1 MIRAPEL
8 LTTAHPVAA
17 FACGDES
24 LDLWLKQRAFRN
36 QLSGASRVYVAC
48 DDVRVVGYYAL
59 ATGGLVS
66 AEATGAVRRNMPN
79 PIPAMVLGR
88 LAVDVEWQGRG
99 LGADLLRDAV
109 LRTVRVAGEVGVR
122 VLLVHALNDRAAA
135 FYLRNGFENSPLR
148 PQLLML
154 RIQHR

>member
-1 MIRAPEL
+1 MIRTPEL

-17 FACGDES
+17 FTCGDES
-24 LDLWLKQRAFRN
+24 LDLWLKQRALRN
-36 QLSGASRVYVAC
+36 QVSGASRVYVAC
-48 DDVRVVGYYAL
+48 DDVRAVGYYAL

-99 LGADLLRDAV
+99 FGADLLRDAV
-109 LRTVRVAGEVGVR
+109 LRTMRVAGEVGVR
-122 VLLVHALNDRAAA
+122 VLLVHALNDRAAR
-135 FYLRNGFENSPLR
+135 FYLRHGFEISPLR

>member
-8 LTTAHPVAA
+8 LTVAHPVAG
-17 FACGDES
+17 FTCGDTS
-24 LDLWLKQRAFRN
+24 LDLWLKQRALRN
-36 QLSGASRVYVAC
+36 QVSGASRVYVVC
-48 DDVRVVGYYAL
+48 DDLRVVGYYAL
-59 ATGGLVS
+59 ATGGLVA
-66 AEATGAVRRNMPN
+66 AEATGAIRRNMPN

-109 LRTVRVAGEVGVR
+109 LRTARVAGEVGVR
-122 VLLVHALNDRAAA
+122 VLLVHALNDRAAR
-135 FYLRNGFENSPLR
+135 FYLRHGFVVSPLR

-154 RIQHR
+154 KIPLC